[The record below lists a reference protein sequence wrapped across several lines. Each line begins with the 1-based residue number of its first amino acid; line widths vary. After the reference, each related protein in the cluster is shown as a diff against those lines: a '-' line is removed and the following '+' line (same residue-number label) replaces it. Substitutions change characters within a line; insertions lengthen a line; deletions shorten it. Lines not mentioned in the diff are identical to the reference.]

1 MYSTELT
8 KLVYHNGVLNLLLTS
23 IGNSS
28 LERMETENHRI
39 AANVIEIKQQISS
52 SFRVPIATGDTAH
65 IDKDMQLEISRIFL
79 EKVEVERPWYSFGID
94 VWIQAG
100 KWWLQK
106 VSISLHH
113 NFLQFGCLKS
123 MCNLLKDFRH
133 NSASKEDRSRAEL
146 IFKHTRTCSKHLGS

>member
-1 MYSTELT
+1 
-8 KLVYHNGVLNLLLTS
+8 VLNLLLTS

-28 LERMETENHRI
+28 LERMESENHRI

-52 SFRVPIATGDTAH
+52 YFRVPIATGHTVH
-65 IDKDMQLEISRIFL
+65 IDNNMQLEISQIFL

-106 VSISLHH
+106 VIIPIRKKFCQSVAIKKNAQFIKKISGTIQLAKR
-113 NFLQFGCLKS
+113 N
-123 MCNLLKDFRH
+123 
-133 NSASKEDRSRAEL
+133 
-146 IFKHTRTCSKHLGS
+146 HLGRERN